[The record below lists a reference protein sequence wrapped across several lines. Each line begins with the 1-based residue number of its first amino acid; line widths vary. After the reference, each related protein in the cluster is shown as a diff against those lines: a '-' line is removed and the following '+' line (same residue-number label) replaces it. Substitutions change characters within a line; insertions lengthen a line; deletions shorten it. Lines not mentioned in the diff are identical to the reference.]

1 MLKKVRKTVV
11 MLRECIAMSLEN
23 IWGNKVRSFLT
34 VLGILIGVTAVI
46 ALITTVS
53 GVSGSLSSS
62 FSSMGAGT
70 LTISVTGSDL
80 KEGLNKEDL
89 TELTEMDV
97 IEGLTPTVTLSARV
111 SHGGT
116 YDTGITVS
124 GKNAYYFQTN
134 EEVVTRGRAL
144 NVIDEDNMSF
154 VCLIN
159 AEMVETFFYG
169 VDPVGEKL
177 YVDGVPFSIVGL
189 FSDENTESLTS
200 MFSGSPDILVPYTTA
215 LKMNNESLVT
225 SLTVYLTEGMDSEIA
240 ASMIESVMDAMFSYE
255 DDCFEVTTM
264 SSVEDTME
272 EMLNMMTALLA
283 GIASI
288 ALVVGGIGIM
298 NMMLTS
304 VTERT
309 VEIGLKKALGAIPWQ
324 IQMQFL
330 IESFL
335 LSMIGGIAGV
345 AIGLLLSIVLTNVMG
360 TEFALSVGAIV
371 LGVGFSAAVGIVF
384 GWAPARKA
392 SKLNPIDA
400 LRSM

>member
-1 MLKKVRKTVV
+1 MLNKVRKTVV
-11 MLRECIAMSLEN
+11 MLRECITMSLEN

-80 KEGLNKEDL
+80 KEGLTKEDL
-89 TELTEMDV
+89 TELTELEV
-97 IEGLTPTVTLSARV
+97 IEGLTPTVSLSARV

-116 YDTGITVS
+116 YDTGISVS

-134 EEVVTRGRAL
+134 EDVVTRGRAL

-360 TEFALSVGAIV
+360 TEFVLSVGAIV

-400 LRSM
+400 LRST